1 MAEGKQDT
9 PLYVGDNLPVA
20 PLNAPDDS
28 WSTWGSALWDAVTL
42 QPVYQTA
49 GRTYDMLMAGT
60 DGGRFNPYEGDYL
73 KGYEAYTDEFI
84 HTYHRAE
91 ADAMKARIDKNKQ
104 RRANV
109 EANLGFGGLMLSEL
123 LNPVNVIP
131 LPGVMGAGFA
141 KGVLKGGAGF
151 GATLTAEELLRQ
163 QVDPTATAEE
173 SWNNVLY
180 GTLFGGVL
188 SGAVGAYGR
197 ANARDLGERFAAE
210 LKVME
215 RGPLGQTASDAEP
228 IIQSGTGFVARPS
241 GDAAVGVA
249 PAYGLENQ
257 TKITLWGRLKNLGVR
272 AVEDFADAVAG
283 DYGTLSARN
292 RQQLPT
298 EMSAYLASQLWRGQ
312 AADFSTK
319 LNRIYSRYLTGG
331 DGGMEVMGLN
341 LATAPQKIVE
351 FFGKGSR
358 ADGKLT
364 YEEFKDAIFRAH
376 KSDRIEAD
384 NPFVKEGA
392 DLVRGF
398 FDEAMEKGVA
408 SGAIRSAEGFKK
420 LLSRRAERGRQ
431 MIARF
436 EELSAKGQTVKAE
449 RRATRRAELTASVAG
464 TRVVGPDDKPLV
476 VFHGTSEN
484 FDKFK
489 GRGRKETPL
498 SKAVRQLMLTFDWG
512 DTALKQKASERGA
525 VWFTANS
532 ELADDY
538 AKAGGGDGVVREAH
552 LNLQRPLEYDNAT
565 KTVTLPNGQQ
575 LDFAEVFGT
584 FNNWSIIN
592 PQLIP
597 LARQHGADG
606 LILRSISDPATKNM
620 IGAASD
626 VFIVFNP
633 DKQIVLLDNLLPDEA
648 GLSVNEIAELAEL
661 TRQQQRLLDWM
672 DKRLDD
678 ELPADEGLKAVLD
691 EIEKNAADRR
701 AQMEATRNDLLAKGE
716 KRREDTEQL
725 LADVQATIAAR
736 IDKDEKLL
744 AYFNQ
749 KEEQI
754 GLTDAERVYRDAI
767 AERQWANDFDGS
779 PAQQMLRQRLQ
790 QALAGVDARAQ
801 EAMAQLDG
809 FDFSYNPDAKIGAT
823 VYHGTREDLTTF
835 VDADGNL
842 VLRPSENFGGK
853 QQGVSFAAE
862 RNLAADYATRA
873 GERRDV
879 RGAVVFEIDTAALPK
894 LDPETMGEA
903 FAKTDGDVVIPAGRW
918 KATDAITGKAID
930 LDAKADG
937 TSFLTG
943 KQRDYLDR
951 LEQRLAGAIDRY
963 EGPKNEANY
972 ISRVWDI
979 DQVRQDP
986 QRLTQILFDWFKKN
1000 PLPGAS
1006 MNDGA
1011 IMRRAEEAVSQIM
1024 RESELGEMQIMKGGG
1039 ASFLSSR
1046 KIDIPNELVADFLV
1060 TDVEHIVRNYAHRFG
1075 LVQEFSRK
1083 FGTFDAED
1091 AIDDVILQSARE
1103 LQFADLANAEAQL
1116 GRLRQ
1121 DMGELRDTVTGAIY
1135 STDPAMMN
1143 KRRIAAG
1150 LRAYGTVTSLGRAA
1164 LSSVPELGRG
1174 IMVNGFMRT
1183 FGFALD
1189 ILGNREAWGKI
1200 SGELARLTGEGCD
1213 MVLSSVIERFQEQGG
1228 PLGAATGK
1236 VGRAVQKGI
1245 NFTNGPYFLTQG
1257 LAAIT
1262 DITKRLNLTFINQFM
1277 IEDMAK
1283 LVQTGDAKLAER
1295 LASYGLSADD
1305 ARRIVQEMPVERQG
1319 QMYLPNV
1326 GEWSDGDLA
1335 TRYLTAVTGMS
1346 RRIVPTAG
1354 PADVPMIAKGFI
1366 AGREFPLLTMPFQ
1379 FMQYGFAAIN
1389 KVTLSALQGRD
1400 QSPVAGLAI
1409 IMGLAWVAQNLKT
1422 DDQQWHRMPVE
1433 EKLLRVA
1440 DASGVLG
1447 LYQDIPNKLEILS
1460 GGRVGVR
1467 PMLGMEPFNKGE
1479 NYADYA
1485 DIGGPA
1491 VGKIADLT
1499 RVMSGD
1505 DMTDREMA
1513 GIIRRSIP
1521 LNDVLWW
1528 RDSFIEAERYAFE
1541 AVED

>member
-1 MAEGKQDT
+1 
-9 PLYVGDNLPVA
+9 
-20 PLNAPDDS
+20 
-28 WSTWGSALWDAVTL
+28 
-42 QPVYQTA
+42 
-49 GRTYDMLMAGT
+49 
-60 DGGRFNPYEGDYL
+60 
-73 KGYEAYTDEFI
+73 
-84 HTYHRAE
+84 
-91 ADAMKARIDKNKQ
+91 
-104 RRANV
+104 
-109 EANLGFGGLMLSEL
+109 
-123 LNPVNVIP
+123 
-131 LPGVMGAGFA
+131 
-141 KGVLKGGAGF
+141 
-151 GATLTAEELLRQ
+151 
-163 QVDPTATAEE
+163 
-173 SWNNVLY
+173 
-180 GTLFGGVL
+180 
-188 SGAVGAYGR
+188 
-197 ANARDLGERFAAE
+197 
-210 LKVME
+210 
-215 RGPLGQTASDAEP
+215 
-228 IIQSGTGFVARPS
+228 
-241 GDAAVGVA
+241 
-249 PAYGLENQ
+249 
-257 TKITLWGRLKNLGVR
+257 
-272 AVEDFADAVAG
+272 
-283 DYGTLSARN
+283 
-292 RQQLPT
+292 
-298 EMSAYLASQLWRGQ
+298 
-312 AADFSTK
+312 
-319 LNRIYSRYLTGG
+319 
-331 DGGMEVMGLN
+331 MEVMGLN

-754 GLTDAERVYRDAI
+754 GLTDGERAYRDDI
-767 AERQWANDFDGS
+767 AERIWSNDGGGS
-779 PAQQMLRQRLQ
+779 PAQQMLPQRLRE
-790 QALAGVDARAQ
+790 ALAGVDARAQ

-862 RNLAADYATRA
+862 RNLAADYATRGGPANPDASQAALNQMDPIDEAVLKHSKRLRPADLFDPTKVRQDNLFAAVIDPKGRIWELNFDEGRGDHA
-873 GERRDV
+873 GFAGALAEAYTRAGQEAGADAAAGLDKYVLLRNYSDQYAIDISQHATQRQRDVLAAIDQLAKRNGAQLDVNDFIARPLDPTQASASSARDV

-1024 RESELGEMQIMKGGG
+1024 REAELGEMQIMKGGG

-1150 LRAYGTVTSLGRAA
+1150 LRAYGTVTSLGRSA

-1200 SGELARLTGEGCD
+1200 SGELARLTGEGFD
-1213 MVLSSVIERFQEQGG
+1213 MVLSSVMDRFVEQGG

-1236 VGRAVQKGI
+1236 VGRLAQKGT
-1245 NFTNGPYFLTQG
+1245 NFVNGPYFLLNG